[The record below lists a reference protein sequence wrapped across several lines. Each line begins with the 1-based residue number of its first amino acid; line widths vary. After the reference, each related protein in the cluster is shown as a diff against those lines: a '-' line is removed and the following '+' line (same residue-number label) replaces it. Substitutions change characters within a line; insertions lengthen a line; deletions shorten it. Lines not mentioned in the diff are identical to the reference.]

1 MTIYAGFFAALT
13 GKPVEDEA
21 AAGGAAVGGEFVDDH
36 ESLEEIHFAYCT
48 EFLVSHPKPDMKES
62 DVTRLRERLER
73 IGDCVVVV
81 SDMSIVKVHV
91 HTNDPGR
98 ALQMALELGELDSIK
113 IDNMLEEFRE
123 RMAKRESELKEYG
136 MVSVALGEG
145 FEEIFKDLMVDKLVG
160 KGLVVCLLIALAI
173 GAANAVG
180 VLVLKIAPFV
190 MTLCTMTI
198 LEGVC
203 YVYTQGAPTGSA
215 APAIRTLGTGHL
227 GQVPYSTVIWL
238 ALALVMWV
246 VIRYTTLGRKLYAVG
261 GNAQA
266 ARLSG
271 ISNRLVVAG
280 AYVFSALMSM
290 LAGIILSGYLNITSL
305 TVGGDYVMNSLASV
319 LIGGNA
325 IEGGRGGVWGVVLGA
340 FFMMFLMAILTM
352 VGMSEVGKLIV
363 QGVIIFAVVAFQ
375 SLMKKD

>member
-1 MTIYAGFFAALT
+1 ML
-13 GKPVEDEA
+13 
-21 AAGGAAVGGEFVDDH
+21 VGGIDLSVG
-36 ESLEEIHFAYCT
+36 S
-48 EFLVSHPKPDMKES
+48 
-62 DVTRLRERLER
+62 
-73 IGDCVVVV
+73 VV
-81 SDMSIVKVHV
+81 MI
-91 HTNDPGR
+91 TNVFCI
-98 ALQMALELGELDSIK
+98 AQMAGSD
-113 IDNMLEEFRE
+113 
-123 RMAKRESELKEYG
+123 A
-136 MVSVALGEG
+136 
-145 FEEIFKDLMVDKLVG
+145 LVG

>member
-1 MTIYAGFFAALT
+1 MTSKTPATFLGIIVLMIGAQAVLVPGSVTMGQMLLVSRQASAL
-13 GKPVEDEA
+13 GIIALGQAVVVL
-21 AAGGAAVGGEFVDDH
+21 VGGIDLSVG
-36 ESLEEIHFAYCT
+36 S
-48 EFLVSHPKPDMKES
+48 
-62 DVTRLRERLER
+62 
-73 IGDCVVVV
+73 VV
-81 SDMSIVKVHV
+81 MI
-91 HTNDPGR
+91 TNVFCI
-98 ALQMALELGELDSIK
+98 AQMAGSD
-113 IDNMLEEFRE
+113 
-123 RMAKRESELKEYG
+123 A
-136 MVSVALGEG
+136 
-145 FEEIFKDLMVDKLVG
+145 LVG

-280 AYVFSALMSM
+280 AYVFSALMS
-290 LAGIILSGYLNITSL
+290 IILSGYLNITSL

>member
-1 MTIYAGFFAALT
+1 MRNNRDLQNTRNLSAIQPFLLLGIIVLMIGAQAVLVPGSVTMGQMLLVSRQASAL
-13 GKPVEDEA
+13 GIIALGQAVVVL
-21 AAGGAAVGGEFVDDH
+21 VGGIDLSVG
-36 ESLEEIHFAYCT
+36 S
-48 EFLVSHPKPDMKES
+48 
-62 DVTRLRERLER
+62 
-73 IGDCVVVV
+73 VV
-81 SDMSIVKVHV
+81 MI
-91 HTNDPGR
+91 TNVFCI
-98 ALQMALELGELDSIK
+98 AQMAGSD
-113 IDNMLEEFRE
+113 
-123 RMAKRESELKEYG
+123 A
-136 MVSVALGEG
+136 
-145 FEEIFKDLMVDKLVG
+145 LVG

-215 APAIRTLGTGHL
+215 APAIRALGTGHL

-305 TVGGDYVMNSLASV
+305 TVGGEYVMNSLASV

>member
-1 MTIYAGFFAALT
+1 M
-13 GKPVEDEA
+13 
-21 AAGGAAVGGEFVDDH
+21 
-36 ESLEEIHFAYCT
+36 
-48 EFLVSHPKPDMKES
+48 
-62 DVTRLRERLER
+62 
-73 IGDCVVVV
+73 
-81 SDMSIVKVHV
+81 
-91 HTNDPGR
+91 
-98 ALQMALELGELDSIK
+98 
-113 IDNMLEEFRE
+113 
-123 RMAKRESELKEYG
+123 
-136 MVSVALGEG
+136 
-145 FEEIFKDLMVDKLVG
+145 
-160 KGLVVCLLIALAI
+160 
-173 GAANAVG
+173 
-180 VLVLKIAPFV
+180 
-190 MTLCTMTI
+190 
-198 LEGVC
+198 
-203 YVYTQGAPTGSA
+203 
-215 APAIRTLGTGHL
+215 
-227 GQVPYSTVIWL
+227 PYSTVIWL

>member
-1 MTIYAGFFAALT
+1 MRNNRDLQNTRNLSAIQPFLLLGIIVLMIGAQAVLVPGSVTMGQMLLVSRQASAL
-13 GKPVEDEA
+13 GIIALGQAVVVL
-21 AAGGAAVGGEFVDDH
+21 VGGIDLSVG
-36 ESLEEIHFAYCT
+36 S
-48 EFLVSHPKPDMKES
+48 
-62 DVTRLRERLER
+62 
-73 IGDCVVVV
+73 VV
-81 SDMSIVKVHV
+81 MI
-91 HTNDPGR
+91 TNVFCI
-98 ALQMALELGELDSIK
+98 AQMAGSD
-113 IDNMLEEFRE
+113 
-123 RMAKRESELKEYG
+123 A
-136 MVSVALGEG
+136 
-145 FEEIFKDLMVDKLVG
+145 LVG
-160 KGLVVCLLIALAI
+160 KGLAVCLLIALAI

-215 APAIRTLGTGHL
+215 APAIRALGTGHL

>member
-1 MTIYAGFFAALT
+1 M
-13 GKPVEDEA
+13 
-21 AAGGAAVGGEFVDDH
+21 
-36 ESLEEIHFAYCT
+36 
-48 EFLVSHPKPDMKES
+48 
-62 DVTRLRERLER
+62 
-73 IGDCVVVV
+73 
-81 SDMSIVKVHV
+81 
-91 HTNDPGR
+91 
-98 ALQMALELGELDSIK
+98 
-113 IDNMLEEFRE
+113 
-123 RMAKRESELKEYG
+123 
-136 MVSVALGEG
+136 
-145 FEEIFKDLMVDKLVG
+145 
-160 KGLVVCLLIALAI
+160 
-173 GAANAVG
+173 G

>member
-1 MTIYAGFFAALT
+1 MRNNRDLQNTRNLSAIQPFLLLGIIVLMIGAQAVLVPGSVTMGQMLLVSRQASAL
-13 GKPVEDEA
+13 GIIALGQAVVVL
-21 AAGGAAVGGEFVDDH
+21 VGGIDLSVG
-36 ESLEEIHFAYCT
+36 S
-48 EFLVSHPKPDMKES
+48 
-62 DVTRLRERLER
+62 
-73 IGDCVVVV
+73 VV
-81 SDMSIVKVHV
+81 MI
-91 HTNDPGR
+91 TNVFCI
-98 ALQMALELGELDSIK
+98 AQMAGSD
-113 IDNMLEEFRE
+113 
-123 RMAKRESELKEYG
+123 A
-136 MVSVALGEG
+136 
-145 FEEIFKDLMVDKLVG
+145 LVG

-261 GNAQA
+261 GKAQA

-375 SLMKKD
+375 SLMKEE